1 METLISRCAGRARMR
16 ACVRVGAGVRPP
28 LRAGV
33 RAGVRTDRVCRR
45 ARARGC
51 AGESVGV
58 HVWGAGA

>member
-1 METLISRCAGRARMR
+1 METLISRCAGRARVW
-16 ACVRVGAGVRPP
+16 ACVRVGAVCGHVRGWVC
-28 LRAGV
+28 AGGCASGC
-33 RAGVRTDRVCRR
+33 AG